1 MRKVY
6 AIIICTI
13 ISIVLVVVSIV
24 ILPFC
29 ILMDFGFILAET
41 FGEDAFYHSI
51 WPTTI
56 FRFADFVRETYHK
69 LVNDFNPKLTKI

>member
-6 AIIICTI
+6 EIIICTI
-13 ISIVLVVVSIV
+13 ISIVLVAVSIV

-41 FGEDAFYHSI
+41 FGEDEFYHSL
-51 WPTTI
+51 WPTAVL
-56 FRFADFVRETYHK
+56 RFADFVKETYDK
-69 LVNDFNPKLTKI
+69 LVNQFLP